1 MSGGIFVGMD
11 KNIMDGLNAVLEGQ
25 SSTYGTLISVIIVSS
40 FTLFITYRGY
50 QTLGGKL
57 QTPVEDVVWDVG
69 RMLLITTFVLNRDGW
84 LDAIITAIE
93 GLKDG
98 ISGDDNVWALLD
110 TVWEKA
116 QALGQTLF
124 NLDTSTYVKVNG
136 GFAEVLVW
144 GGAIVLLLAATFVNL
159 LAEITILLMTTTAPL
174 FIFCLLY
181 GFLKPMFDNWLKTIF
196 TAILTIMFS
205 ALSVRIAINYLN
217 KILEAATA
225 TSAESNMVTL
235 AAQCLLAGIA
245 AGVVVY
251 FSAKIA
257 TALSGAAVQAVLQ
270 GAAMSGLSG
279 LASKSADFARPGIK
293 TGGRLTAKGGM
304 AAAAT
309 SGRFIAAGAGKAV
322 SAWQKRATAIESM
335 KRQNQ
340 QLHR

>member
-25 SSTYGTLISVIIVSS
+25 SSTYGTLISVIIISS

-84 LDAIITAIE
+84 LNAIIVAIE

-116 QALGQTLF
+116 QALGPTLF

-181 GFLKPMFDNWLKTIF
+181 GFLKRKCGQIPGPSGVNLCIHTRTGFGPSNSITGTERKPPLSSWSWD
-196 TAILTIMFS
+196 ILPQNS
-205 ALSVRIAINYLN
+205 W
-217 KILEAATA
+217 
-225 TSAESNMVTL
+225 
-235 AAQCLLAGIA
+235 
-245 AGVVVY
+245 
-251 FSAKIA
+251 
-257 TALSGAAVQAVLQ
+257 AV
-270 GAAMSGLSG
+270 GFG
-279 LASKSADFARPGIK
+279 F
-293 TGGRLTAKGGM
+293 
-304 AAAAT
+304 
-309 SGRFIAAGAGKAV
+309 
-322 SAWQKRATAIESM
+322 M
-335 KRQNQ
+335 KRRAIYPGN
-340 QLHR
+340 